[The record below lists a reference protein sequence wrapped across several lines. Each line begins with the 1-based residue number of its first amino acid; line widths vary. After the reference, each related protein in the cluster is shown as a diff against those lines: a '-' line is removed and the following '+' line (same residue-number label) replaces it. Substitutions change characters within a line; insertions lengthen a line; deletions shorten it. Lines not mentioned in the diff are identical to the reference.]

1 MKNLIVITLTLASV
15 LTFAQ
20 NNDNPCAQLDI
31 LYSQKVEENIALKSR
46 IKSLEKDSV
55 MQANVITNL
64 MRDTTQIHKQLR
76 EINARYVSANTSLGV
91 VHQQLNQCRKD
102 SATLQKQLNERKSLT
117 LQQYK
122 DSLDKMSITHV
133 TLIDSISKLQANIT
147 SSRKES
153 QKQKEELKQLTAI
166 VNLLSKSYEKVSV
179 DELYAKHD
187 KGELNLY
194 KELCSLVNKKVT
206 SNIEQAIVCFKAQ
219 EQSTLKYDRILI
231 DQLQKQLPMGTKTG
245 KQLSQTLQRYALAN
259 SEANTLWIKIHDE
272 VCDKPIDNND
282 DFLQIQKKRQIW
294 QRAQAFLNKYPNLSA
309 DYPYVYEQIQ
319 SMLRQIWTNANNFN
333 AIKNPFE

>member
-1 MKNLIVITLTLASV
+1 MKNLIVITLAFASV

-20 NNDNPCAQLDI
+20 NNDNPCAQLDN

-46 IKSLEKDSV
+46 IKSLEKDSD
-55 MQANVITNL
+55 MQANVIINL
-64 MRDTTQIHKQLR
+64 RHDTTQIHKQLR
-76 EINARYVSANTSLGV
+76 ETNARYISANTSLRV

-122 DSLDKMSITHV
+122 DSLDKMSNTHV
-133 TLIDSISKLQANIT
+133 ALIDSISKLQANIAST
-147 SSRKES
+147 KKES
-153 QKQKEELKQLTAI
+153 LRQKEELKQLSAI
-166 VNLLSKSYEKVSV
+166 VNLLSKRYEKVSV
-179 DELYAKHD
+179 DELYAKYD

-206 SNIEQAIVCFKAQ
+206 SNIEQAIACFKAQ
-219 EQSTLKYDRILI
+219 EQSTLKYDRVTI
-231 DQLQKQLPMGTKTG
+231 DQLQKQLPMSTKTG
-245 KQLSQTLQRYALAN
+245 KQLSQILQHYALVN
-259 SEANTLWIKIHDE
+259 SEANALWIKIHDE
-272 VCDKPIDNND
+272 VCDKLIDNND